1 MLGDLRQGRGL
12 FAQWLIALALIAAG
26 MQSGIPR
33 GYMLD
38 LDGET
43 GRFSVVFCTG
53 QGPVTR
59 WVDPATGAVGE
70 HDEAPTGDTGT
81 GQPCVFA
88 MASAA
93 GPLPALDTWLPPVRI
108 HTQDR
113 PHAQAAP
120 AVAAQGLQPPVRAP
134 PATL

>member
-1 MLGDLRQGRGL
+1 MLGDIRQGRGF
-12 FAQWLIALALIAAG
+12 FARLLIALALIAAG
-26 MQSGIPR
+26 LQSGIPR

-38 LDGET
+38 RDDET

-70 HDEAPTGDTGT
+70 HEEAPAAAGN
-81 GQPCVFA
+81 GQACVFA

-93 GPLPALDTWLPPVRI
+93 GPLPALDTWVPPVRI

-113 PHAQAAP
+113 PRTQAART
-120 AVAAQGLQPPVRAP
+120 VAAQGLQPPVRAP